1 MNQKSAEAIHR
12 INYLTSELDAL
23 YHTMSQK
30 LGISDSVSRILYTIY
45 DSGNTCPLCDVY
57 KKTGISKQTVNSAI
71 RSLETDG
78 VLFLV
83 PYEGR
88 SKKIVLTDKG
98 EELVRN
104 TAARLFAAEARV
116 FAGWSTEE
124 TDCYLHLIEKFV
136 TGFRKEAEAL

>member
-1 MNQKSAEAIHR
+1 MQ
-12 INYLTSELDAL
+12 
-23 YHTMSQK
+23 
-30 LGISDSVSRILYTIY
+30 
-45 DSGNTCPLCDVY
+45 
-57 KKTGISKQTVNSAI
+57 KTGISKQTVNSAI
-71 RSLETDG
+71 RTLEADG
-78 VLFLV
+78 VIFLV

-104 TAARLFAAEARV
+104 TVARLFAAEARV